1 MYAKIIISCG
11 YELFCDKIEA
21 SFLVRSFGCAFFVL
35 WEEKAMNFD
44 LHKFVSEAEVK
55 IPETVSDSSGA
66 VLTPGKP
73 QTCEGNGSNDAY
85 EICCDE
91 CVWFLACFPEY
102 CDSSYSPTEELPMN
116 YEYKDVDSDLP
127 F

>member
-1 MYAKIIISCG
+1 
-11 YELFCDKIEA
+11 
-21 SFLVRSFGCAFFVL
+21 
-35 WEEKAMNFD
+35 MNFH
-44 LHKFVSEAEVK
+44 LHKFVSEAEEK

-91 CVWFLACFPEY
+91 CDWFLACFPEY
-102 CDSSYSPTEELPMN
+102 CDLSYSPTEELPMN
-116 YEYKDVDSDLP
+116 HEYKYVDGDLP